1 MQRDFEL
8 QLAGTAQ
15 AWALTL
21 TPRSR
26 LLAQIFSSILIQGGA
41 TAQRIE
47 LRETQG
53 DSTRLLLTDIQ
64 IDNQLSPSE
73 HHDLAD

>member
-1 MQRDFEL
+1 MGVDTDTAL
-8 QLAGTAQ
+8 PAAGTD
-15 AWALTL
+15 
-21 TPRSR
+21 
-26 LLAQIFSSILIQGGA
+26 FSSILIQGGA
-41 TAQRIE
+41 TAERIE

-64 IDNQLSPSE
+64 IDDQLSPSE